1 MRSKTSKAFPGAFLA
16 PLAASIVQPVISSV
30 VKGISGEELEVQ
42 EENIWIKIFSSA
54 LYLITNSFKYKP
66 IFNGV
71 FSRNNL
77 PRIIDGVNAINRDEK
92 KRSKGTH
99 WVSLFIV
106 RNTAVYFHS
115 FRIEHIPEEALSKI

>member
-30 VKGISGEELEVQ
+30 VKGISGQELEVQ
-42 EENIWIKIFSSA
+42 EEDIWIKIFSSA
-54 LYLITNSFKYKP
+54 IYLITNSFKYKP
-66 IFNGV
+66 IFNDV

>member
-30 VKGISGEELEVQ
+30 VKSISGEELEVQ
-42 EENIWIKIFSSA
+42 EENIWINIFSSA

-92 KRSKGTH
+92 KK
-99 WVSLFIV
+99 VK
-106 RNTAVYFHS
+106 
-115 FRIEHIPEEALSKI
+115 EHIGFHYLLTEIQLYTFILSELNIFLKKH

>member
-30 VKGISGEELEVQ
+30 VKGISGQELEVQ
-42 EENIWIKIFSSA
+42 EEDIWIKIFSSA

-92 KRSKGTH
+92 KK
-99 WVSLFIV
+99 VK
-106 RNTAVYFHS
+106 
-115 FRIEHIPEEALSKI
+115 EHIGFHYLLTEIQLYTLILLELNIFLKKY

>member
-30 VKGISGEELEVQ
+30 VKGISGQELEVQ
-42 EENIWIKIFSSA
+42 EEDIWIKIFSSA

-66 IFNGV
+66 IFNDV

-92 KRSKGTH
+92 KK
-99 WVSLFIV
+99 
-106 RNTAVYFHS
+106 
-115 FRIEHIPEEALSKI
+115 